1 MHVYDLSLPLDENT
15 QLYPGSPCVVCEKSA
30 TVEKDGYNVVTLT
43 LGSHSGTHID
53 VPYHFVADGKT
64 TDKVDLG
71 DLVGPAIVL
80 DVSAASV
87 EPRTRITW
95 SDLVKAGIDHL
106 LSPEPNSNPPYRIV
120 LAHTGWQKYYQTPRY
135 NDHPFFDNDVAEN
148 LLKRGVRVFGVDT
161 LSPDETPP
169 EHIEDFVVHYTLL
182 GAGAMIIENLTNQ
195 DSLLPPKLNLKSNE
209 RIHVSLLP
217 LSLTGKSFIVQGV
230 IQSDIDIL

>member
-15 QLYPGSPCVVCEKSA
+15 QLYPGSSCIVCEKSG
-30 TVEKDGYNVVTLT
+30 TLERDGYNVVTLT

-71 DLVGPAIVL
+71 ELVGPAGVIDL
-80 DVSAASV
+80 SSAAT

-95 SDLVKAGIDHL
+95 KDFVNAGIDDL
-106 LSPEPNSNPPYRIV
+106 LGHETKYRIV
-120 LAHTGWQKYYQTPRY
+120 LVHTGWQRFYQTPKY
-135 NDHPFFDNDVAEN
+135 NDHPFFDNEVAEN

-169 EHIEDFVVHYTLL
+169 AKIEDFVIHNTLL
-182 GAGAMIIENLTNQ
+182 GAGAMIIENLTNLE
-195 DSLLPPKLNLKSNE
+195 SLLPPKLTLKSNE

-217 LSLTGKSFIVQGV
+217 LAITGTSLPF
-230 IQSDIDIL
+230 